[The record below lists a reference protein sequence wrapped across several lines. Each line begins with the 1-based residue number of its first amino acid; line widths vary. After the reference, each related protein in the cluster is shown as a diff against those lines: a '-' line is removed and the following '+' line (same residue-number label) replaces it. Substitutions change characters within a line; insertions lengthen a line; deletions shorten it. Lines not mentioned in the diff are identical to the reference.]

1 MNAKERVVRAVTFQ
15 PVDRVPILPVALMQ
29 GSIAL
34 NRPLPE
40 YQQNGQLIADGQRR
54 LLEMWGHD
62 GVVGVPHVV
71 EDLVPWGIPLS
82 YYRNGSPTLSKIAIR
97 SFDQIPD
104 LKVPDPSAF
113 KETKESL
120 KAISILAKTVGH
132 HTPVI
137 GALIAPFSLPSML
150 MGTEKWMSLLLDDP
164 GLRAKYLDTLL
175 AKCKEYVIK
184 WAKQMIN
191 AGADIIVLADGM
203 ASQTVITRSLFEKY
217 ALPVIKDTIKQI
229 PAPVVWEGVGSVQGI
244 LDLVA
249 DSGAL
254 CAILDYK
261 DDLKAC
267 KAIAKKKI
275 ALMGNF
281 NNIEMMYWNPIRTQL
296 EVKKVIEKA
305 ADGYGYILSAQGPEL
320 PYDVPFEVISAM
332 VDAGK
337 SFGKY
342 PFDHK

>member
-40 YQQNGQLIADGQRR
+40 YQQSGQLIADGQRR
-54 LLEMWGHD
+54 LLELWGHD

-82 YYRNGSPTLSKIAIR
+82 YYPNGSPTLSKIAIK
-97 SFDQIPD
+97 SFDQILE
-104 LKVPDPSAF
+104 LKVPDPSSF

-120 KAISILAKTVGH
+120 RAISILAKTVGH
-132 HTPVI
+132 HTPVL
-137 GALIAPFSLPSML
+137 GALISPFSLPSML
-150 MGTEKWMSLLLDDP
+150 MGTEKWMSLLLDDAEI
-164 GLRAKYLDTLL
+164 RAKYLDLL
-175 AKCKEYVIK
+175 LDKCKQYAVK

-203 ASQTVITRSLFEKY
+203 ASQTVIPRRLFEKY

-261 DDLKAC
+261 DDLKTC
-267 KAIAKKKI
+267 KAIAKNKI

-296 EVKKVIEKA
+296 EVKKAIEKA

-320 PYDVPFEVISAM
+320 PYDVPFDVIQAM

-342 PFDHK
+342 PYSI